1 MYYECPKYK
10 MKKIICFL
18 ILILLN
24 SFCFALV
31 ENKKINLKQAID
43 ITLQANPRVQI
54 EKLNVETSKNE
65 IEIADRLQ
73 NPSLHTFQNIGTA
86 GEGNPQ
92 QVGADYTIE
101 ILKRGKRK
109 EYSKSESFAAYD
121 NQKFKEQQ
129 LILNVK
135 KTYIDLLLK
144 KSNLKILT
152 EQEDLAREL
161 LNSATQGLNKGKLP
175 KTEVIQAKIALNRA
189 IMYTNI
195 AKSEVIF
202 AQNRLNSTMNTSEI
216 NYDTKEDS
224 LSDDYAAL
232 DTISPTDDDYDFE
245 KIKQYALS
253 QRYDL
258 LKASQEVESAKL
270 NLKVVKSQLIPDLE
284 LIGGYAYQ
292 SKGVSQTGTFLSGA
306 YAGASL
312 VNIPLFYRYKPEI
325 KNAELEIQKAK
336 LRYEDIKVDVIR
348 DLTDA
353 WEKFVIARNN
363 LNYYNKELL
372 SNSRELLEESKE
384 SLEKKDIDITSF
396 LVSKKLYL
404 EVMLGYEAALA
415 EYYSCFAE
423 LLKEMNAE
431 SLDVIKY
438 DKV

>member
-1 MYYECPKYK
+1 
-10 MKKIICFL
+10 MKKIILLL
-18 ILILLN
+18 ILFILN
-24 SFCFALV
+24 SSCLALV
-31 ENKKINLKQAID
+31 ENKKINLRQAID
-43 ITLQANPRVQI
+43 ITLNANPRVKI
-54 EKLNVETSKNE
+54 EKLNVEISKND
-65 IEIADRLQ
+65 IDVANRLQ

-92 QVGADYTIE
+92 QIGADYVIE

-109 EYSKSESFAAYD
+109 DYSKSEAQAAYN
-121 NQKFKEQQ
+121 NQKFSEQI

-135 KTYIDLLLK
+135 KAYIDLLLK

-152 EQEDLAREL
+152 EQEVLAKEL
-161 LNSATQGLNKGKLP
+161 LDSAMKDLNSGKVQ

-216 NYDTKEDS
+216 NYDTEEDY
-224 LSDDYAAL
+224 LNDNYEAL
-232 DTISPTDDDYDFE
+232 NTISPLDNGFDFE
-245 KIKQYALS
+245 KIKNYALS
-253 QRYDL
+253 NRYDL
-258 LKASQEVESAKL
+258 LKASQQVESAKL
-270 NLKVVKSQLIPDLE
+270 NLKVVKSQLIPDIE
-284 LIGGYAYQ
+284 FTGGYAYQ
-292 SKGVSQTGTFLSGA
+292 TQGVSATGTYLSGA

-325 KNAELEIQKAK
+325 KNAELEIEKAQ

-363 LNYYNKELL
+363 LNFYNKELL
-372 SNSRELLEESKE
+372 SNSRELAKESKE
-384 SLEKKDIDITSF
+384 SLDEKEIDLTSF

-404 EVMLGYEAALA
+404 ELMLGYEAALA
-415 EYYSCFAE
+415 EYYNCYAE
-423 LLKEMNAE
+423 LLKEMNAD
-431 SLDVIKY
+431 SINVVKY
-438 DKV
+438 EKV